1 MLLERLED
9 ESDKGLQM
17 AYASALGKLQVE
29 EGVDQLLALLKETQ
43 NEGARM
49 ELALSLARLVGDE
62 AHFIRLAR
70 EARADTG
77 TATSQAVTALKKT
90 IGKARLDSEEHL
102 AVINDCA
109 DKLARE
115 DLEQGVVLLGRLI
128 QLLLPERFNE
138 TCVVVLQECAAC
150 LTEYQETRL
159 EYILLA
165 LHIIHVGWQT

>member
-1 MLLERLED
+1 
-9 ESDKGLQM
+9 M

-29 EGVDQLLALLKETQ
+29 EGVGQLLALLKKTQ

-77 TATSQAVTALKKT
+77 TATSQAVTALRKI
-90 IGKARLDSEEHL
+90 IGKAGLDSDEHL
-102 AVINDCA
+102 AVIDDCA

-115 DLEQGVVLLGRLI
+115 ELEQGVVLLGRLI
-128 QLLLPERFNE
+128 QLLPEKFNE
-138 TCVVVLQECAAC
+138 TCVVILQECAAC
-150 LTEYQETRL
+150 LAEYQATRL